1 MVDRDTQTYHYPTAD
16 KLHHFCMD
24 LGRTYLWLQSNA
36 YNFNQEMTN
45 FLSLSY
51 TSSIAYSLVDRDV
64 FEVLAIEAWMFIIKK
79 QNKSSIA
86 KNYVSD
92 DPGKQK

>member
-24 LGRTYLWLQSNA
+24 LGRTYLWLQSNG

>member
-1 MVDRDTQTYHYPTAD
+1 MVDRDTQTYHYPIAD

-24 LGRTYLWLQSNA
+24 LDRTYLWLQSNT
-36 YNFNQEMTN
+36 YNFNQEMTI
-45 FLSLSY
+45 FLPFSY
-51 TSSIAYSLVDRDV
+51 TGSIVYSLVDRDV
-64 FEVLAIEAWMFIIKK
+64 SEVLAIEARMYMIKK

-92 DPGKQK
+92 DRAKEK